1 VWREVFEGNVTSCP
15 SSSVLSR
22 NRNQHLHACVFLA
35 GQGNFGKVLK
45 ARAVGILPDRP
56 DLNVVAVKVVKG
68 DQPQSSA
75 VDELWAELQL
85 MKSLKPHPNI
95 VNLLG
100 QCTFPGMLYAYV
112 AYMSPHWYAG
122 MCMSSLWY
130 VHMCKSPCYAK
141 CILSVSTL
149 WHAHVYDPSLACTCV

>member
-1 VWREVFEGNVTSCP
+1 MLGVRRYVFNLVWREVFEGTITSCP

-22 NRNQHLHACVFLA
+22 NKNQHLHTCVFLT

-100 QCTFPGMLYAYV
+100 QCTCPGMLYVRICSVYE
-112 AYMSPHWYAG
+112 
-122 MCMSSLWY
+122 SSL
-130 VHMCKSPCYAK
+130 VCR
-141 CILSVSTL
+141 
-149 WHAHVYDPSLACTCV
+149 HVYELTVVCACV